1 MEQNAITARKS
12 RPLNV
17 SRGNQKAVRL
27 DELTYYDD
35 TIRWPV
41 WKTILLAVGV
51 SAALWTAIIG
61 LAVQFLS

>member
-1 MEQNAITARKS
+1 MEQNLITAGKS

-17 SRGNQKAVRL
+17 SRGNPKAVHF

-35 TIRWPV
+35 TIRWPI
-41 WKTILLAVGV
+41 WKTIVLAVGV
-51 SAALWTAIIG
+51 SAVLWAAIIG